1 MSSYRLSMLAYP
13 SHYRRANGPEIVDTA
28 NELADGRWSARQ
40 SGALLIEGLRTRAR
54 LSTGGS
60 TRQALASGIALGVAL
75 FGLVSLSGFA
85 LIGLSGPGGPL
96 DSWQRVGGLAVG
108 LVPLAVLTVTTRW
121 PAVMAACVPMGVAF
135 LDAGDHYSPGFH
147 WPEIL
152 LSHGPAVAL
161 VGLVALTGDGRRAL
175 SPRLA
180 LGLVSLT
187 LGIGWVASPLLALE
201 IIGATV
207 LLMLPL
213 LGLATVWLD
222 PRPLA
227 AGSAVGLIWVGNS
240 ATALVAVD
248 LYNAGTYMLQT
259 AAVLGLALLGL
270 ALAGATGRRTLS
282 VSRSLP

>member
-1 MSSYRLSMLAYP
+1 MTSYRVAMLAYP
-13 SHYRRANGPEIVDTA
+13 APYRRAHGPEIVDTA

-85 LIGLSGPGGPL
+85 LFGLSGPGGPL
-96 DSWQRVGGLAVG
+96 ASWQGVGGLAVG

-121 PAVMAACVPMGVAF
+121 PAVMAACGPMGVAF
-135 LDAGDHYSPGFH
+135 LEPGGPYSLGPT

-152 LSHGPAVAL
+152 LAYGPVVAL

-187 LGIGWVASPLLALE
+187 LGIGWVASPLPALE

-227 AGSAVGLIWVGNS
+227 AGSAVGLIWVGNT
-240 ATALVAVD
+240 ATALVTVD

-270 ALAGATGRRTLS
+270 ALAGATGRRTLR
-282 VSRSLP
+282 VVR